1 VSAPAAHRSSDGVAA
16 APRFY
21 FGRLGEPFVSHE
33 EAIARGLP
41 RWIRALA
48 RRPGLVQGLALGVL
62 ARRSYTV
69 ALIRRDRGTL
79 PALLVAA
86 LPPARRRIFVLEL
99 LRRPLPRTAWRR
111 VLYRIWWKLI
121 ETPALRRGM
130 AGAQVMTEWERD
142 AYADHYGLDRD
153 RLYIVRW
160 ALRAGGEPPPPEVR
174 DGDRAV
180 FASGRTACD
189 WPTLF
194 AAAERADWELTVVC
208 SQRDRVEVERLAER
222 VPAEVFTEL
231 PEEEHERLLRRAAV
245 SAIVLEDRGLSAGQV
260 RLMTSVSAGVP
271 VVATRVRSLEG
282 YVADGETA
290 ILVPAADP
298 DRLRAGI
305 DRLLAHPA
313 LRLRLRD
320 AALSRAEGW
329 TYADYFTTLR
339 GLILAA
345 RGSTVSGAA

>member
-1 VSAPAAHRSSDGVAA
+1 VSPSAGGGSSSGIAA

-21 FGRLGEPFVSHE
+21 VERLGDPFVGPE
-33 EAIARGLP
+33 EAVAERLP
-41 RWIRALA
+41 RWLAALA
-48 RRPGLVQGLALGVL
+48 RRPGLVQGLALGML
-62 ARRSYTV
+62 ARRSQTV

-99 LRRPLPRTAWRR
+99 LRRPLPLTAWRR

-142 AYADHYGLDRD
+142 VYADHYGLDRH
-153 RLYIVRW
+153 RLHVVPW

-174 DGDRAV
+174 AGDRAV

-194 AAAERADWELTVVC
+194 AAAEGATWELTVVC
-208 SQRDRVEVERLAER
+208 SHRDRAEVERLARGAPAR
-222 VPAEVFTEL
+222 VLVEQ
-231 PEEEHERLLRRAAV
+231 PEDEHERLLRSAAV
-245 SAIVLEDRGLSAGQV
+245 SVIVLEDRGLSAGQV

-271 VVATRVRSLEG
+271 VVTTRVRSLEG

-298 DRLRAGI
+298 GRLRTAI
-305 DRLLAHPA
+305 DRLLADPA

-320 AALSRAEGW
+320 AALSRAQAW
-329 TYADYFTTLR
+329 TYDHYFATLR
-339 GLILAA
+339 RLILAA
-345 RGSTVSGAA
+345 RESTVSDAA